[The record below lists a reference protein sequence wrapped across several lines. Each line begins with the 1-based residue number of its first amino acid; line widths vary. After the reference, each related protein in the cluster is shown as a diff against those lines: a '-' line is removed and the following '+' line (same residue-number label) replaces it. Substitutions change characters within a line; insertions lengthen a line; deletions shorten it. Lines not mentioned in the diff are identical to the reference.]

1 MISFSIH
8 SHSLVLLNFKIYGVL
23 KKLIIEDIYFLTSSC
38 SILLSVPKQWS
49 QVWSFLF
56 WKVPPH
62 CFPAYATLNFI
73 LLISLWFPYSD
84 SCITESLHCK
94 WEVSISCQ
102 KNLVVNIQSSQQ
114 QCQMYPWFPPQL
126 CILKASDRIN

>member
-1 MISFSIH
+1 MSFSIH
-8 SHSLVLLNFKIYGVL
+8 SHSFVLLNFKIYGVF
-23 KKLIIEDIYFLTSSC
+23 KKQYKRYIFKHLPAAFSFLY
-38 SILLSVPKQWS
+38 QREWS

-62 CFPAYATLNFI
+62 CFPAYATLKFV

-84 SCITESLHCK
+84 ICITESLCCK
-94 WEVSISCQ
+94 WEVSISHQ
-102 KNLVVNIQSSQQ
+102 KNLVLNIQSSQQ
-114 QCQMYPWFPPQL
+114 QCQMYPWFLPQL